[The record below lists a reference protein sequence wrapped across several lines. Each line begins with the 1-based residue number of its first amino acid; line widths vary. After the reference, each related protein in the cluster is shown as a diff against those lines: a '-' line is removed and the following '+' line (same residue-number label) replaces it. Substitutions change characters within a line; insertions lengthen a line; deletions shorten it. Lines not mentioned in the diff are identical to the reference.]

1 MVPDSSVYSW
11 SSIVNGVIVC
21 YYFLPLYIDGCST
34 VATGATIGGFI
45 GGVLLSAAI
54 AGVIAV
60 VVLCRAKRRGIA
72 KLEWVLGIVLYCAYK
87 KTSSAHST
95 DEIISAELL
104 HLEFAQ
110 VYCKCMLFRKF
121 LVLTCMCNL
130 TIAEWAFRHLRY
142 VSMSAAVQVMLCMR
156 TQSSSCKTTH
166 HMGQQSPP
174 LRG

>member
-1 MVPDSSVYSW
+1 MVSLCATKFLSV
-11 SSIVNGVIVC
+11 
-21 YYFLPLYIDGCST
+21 DGCAT
-34 VATGATIGGFI
+34 VAAGATIGGLI

-60 VVLCRAKRRGIA
+60 VVLCRAKRRGTA
-72 KLEWVLGIVLYCAYK
+72 KLEWVFGIVLCAYK
-87 KTSSAHST
+87 KKPAVFSVHSTDVHST
-95 DEIISAELL
+95 DEIVSAELL
-104 HLEFAQ
+104 HLEFAH

-142 VSMSAAVQVMLCMR
+142 VSMSAAVQMMLCMR

-166 HMGQQSPP
+166 HMDQQPP
-174 LRG
+174 QLQG